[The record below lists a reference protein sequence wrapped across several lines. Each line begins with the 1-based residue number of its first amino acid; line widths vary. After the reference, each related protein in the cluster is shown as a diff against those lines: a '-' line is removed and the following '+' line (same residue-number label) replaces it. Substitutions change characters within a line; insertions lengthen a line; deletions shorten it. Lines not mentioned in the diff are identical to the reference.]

1 MPTLDVDIRQLF
13 AHAVLETLER
23 ADEAEVRFTYRAGDV
38 YLSVF
43 AEAFARLDDRQD
55 LEYDPDLLRL
65 AQVFERFLTHPKP
78 TVAPL
83 TAGLMA
89 AGLYWLAG
97 YSANALVMA
106 RAVRRGL
113 NAEPARVARDEASGV
128 MPARLLLGL
137 LLRDLPPVPDA
148 GEGALVA
155 QALAEYLMTGT
166 ADARDRARVEAV
178 ALAERQLFAGAVD
191 EYVAARLLAHAIER
205 LARVSLW
212 ASIEDRASAPMAAWR
227 EYVRQ
232 QFLSNVPL
240 IDLWPSQRAAIAKG
254 LLDARSSVTV
264 RMPTSSGKTKMTE
277 LAFVNDLFTDDRRC
291 LYLAPFRAL
300 VSEIEFEL
308 GESLAKL
315 GIPVATLYGGSEAN
329 ELEAELS
336 TVARVVIATPEKIAA
351 VLKLSGGSLAD
362 FGTVVL
368 DEGHLLDSGAR
379 GVAYELQLS
388 ALRAQLAGG
397 GTTRTLFLSAVL
409 PNSAEVA
416 AWLGGSVESL
426 AVDDWQPTTTR
437 FGVLTWPEGRSPR
450 LDYRAGTT
458 DPFFVPRLLEEER
471 WSELNDRTR
480 RQNRHTFPT
489 RKKNNTIAAALA
501 FRYVRAGSVIVYA
514 RQPRWAESVAK
525 AMVDRL
531 ELKRPVDTALI
542 TETNVDAV
550 AELAAYFTARL
561 GPEAILTR
569 AVAHG
574 IAIHHG
580 GVPQGL
586 RLVLEHA
593 FRAQT
598 LRALVATNTIAQG
611 VNFPA
616 KTVILHSLPDT
627 DAPRRDF
634 WNLAGRAGRAMRETE
649 GEVIILKTGE
659 LTERTISQFLNRG
672 GIEPVESQLLM
683 LVRRLLIE
691 GPRVDPATLD
701 AILGS
706 DEEGPTWRDI
716 VRAIDGALL
725 EAIAEDVI
733 GRADAEGAPELDA
746 PFITFVD
753 SLFATQ
759 QARGEDAEAGVTRLE
774 DGVRTLMATR
784 RAVVLGAVP
793 DGLTRRRYSRV
804 GLSVE
809 SAQYLDSVADVVRT
823 AVADVPTFTAEAF
836 TRVIELVSGAAELA
850 GVPPAR
856 TAALA
861 QTWIETGSYLAVRDR
876 SVAIQS
882 PFDDLD
888 DAVGFVERVL
898 VYRLPWVLNGLLR
911 VMEPPEGTDDPF
923 IALRFALP
931 EWVNAL
937 PHYLRYGVNS
947 PALVWV
953 MSLGV
958 QDPAFAQWIL
968 ARYSVQPGGEPSSF
982 RAVLKWALENEEDLR
997 VAAEQEWPR
1006 YFARV
1011 LGDVLE
1017 RYARLSDL
1025 LDEEG

>member
-1 MPTLDVDIRQLF
+1 MPSLDIDIRQLF

-23 ADEAEVRFTYRAGDV
+23 AEEAEVRFTYKAGDV

-43 AEAFARLDDRQD
+43 AEAFARLEGREVV
-55 LEYDPDLLRL
+55 EYDPELLRL
-65 AQVFERFLTHPKP
+65 AQVFERFLTHPEP
-78 TVAPL
+78 GVAPL

-113 NAEPARVARDEASGV
+113 NAEPTEGSGV

-137 LLRDLPPVPDA
+137 LLRDLPTVPEG

-155 QALAEYLMTGT
+155 QALNEYLMTG
-166 ADARDRARVEAV
+166 AAEARDRARAQAV
-178 ALAERQLFAGAVD
+178 ALADRQLFAGAVD

-205 LARVSLW
+205 LSRVSLW
-212 ASIEDRASAPMAAWR
+212 ASIENRASAPADAWR

-232 QFLSNVPL
+232 QFQSNVPL
-240 IDLWPSQRAAIAKG
+240 IDLWPSQRAAISKG

-264 RMPTSSGKTKMTE
+264 RTPTSSGKTKMTE
-277 LAFVNDLFTDDRRC
+277 LAFVNDLFTDTRRC

-308 GESLAKL
+308 GESLERL

-336 TVARVVIATPEKIAA
+336 SVARVVIATPEKIAA

-388 ALRAQLAGG
+388 ALRAQLAEG

-416 AWLGGSVESL
+416 AWLGGSIDTL

-450 LDYRAGTT
+450 LDYRAGAT

-471 WSELNDRTR
+471 WSELNEKTG
-480 RQNRHTFPT
+480 RQNSHTFPK
-489 RKKNNTIAAALA
+489 RKHNSTIAAALA
-501 FRYVRAGSVIVYA
+501 FRYVKAGSVIVYA
-514 RQPRWAESVAK
+514 QQPRWAEAVAK

-531 ELKRPVDTALI
+531 ELKRPVDTALVN
-542 TETNVDAV
+542 EANADAV
-550 AELAAYFTARL
+550 AELAAYFTVRL
-561 GPEAILTR
+561 GPEAVLTR
-569 AVAHG
+569 AVAQG
-574 IAIHHG
+574 IAVHHG

-593 FRAQT
+593 FRSQV

-616 KTVILHSLPDT
+616 KTVIVHSLPDT

-649 GEVIILKTGE
+649 GEVIILKTGALRE
-659 LTERTISQFLNRG
+659 HTISRFLNRG
-672 GIEPVESQLLM
+672 GIEPVESQLLT
-683 LVRRLLIE
+683 LVRRLLLE

-701 AILGS
+701 AMLGS
-706 DEEGPTWRDI
+706 AEEGPEWRDI

-725 EAIAEDVI
+725 EAVAEDVI
-733 GRADAEGAPELDA
+733 GRADAGVAVAELDA
-746 PFITFVD
+746 PFVTFVD
-753 SLFATQ
+753 SLLAIQ
-759 QARGEDAEAGVTRLE
+759 QARREDAESGTTRLE
-774 DGVRTLMATR
+774 DGVRTLMSAR
-784 RAVVLGAVP
+784 RAVVIGAVP
-793 DGLTRRRYSRV
+793 DGSTRRRYARV
-804 GLSVE
+804 GLSVQ
-809 SAQYLDSVADVVRT
+809 SAQYLDSVADAVRA
-823 AVADVPTFTAEAF
+823 AVSDVPSLTPEAF
-836 TRVIELVSGAAELA
+836 ARVIELVSGAAELE
-850 GVPPAR
+850 GESPGR
-856 TAALA
+856 TATLA

-876 SVAIQS
+876 AIAIQA

-911 VMEPPEGTDDPF
+911 VLEPPTGIDP
-923 IALRFALP
+923 ILALRFVLP
-931 EWVNAL
+931 EWVTAL
-937 PHYLRYGVNS
+937 PHYLRYGVNT

-958 QDPAFAQWIL
+958 QDPAFAQWML
-968 ARYSVQPGGEPSSF
+968 ARYAMQRGGDPPSF
-982 RAVLKWALENEEDLR
+982 RAVLKWALENEEELR
-997 VAAEQEWPR
+997 RAAESEWPR

-1025 LDEEG
+1025 LEDEG